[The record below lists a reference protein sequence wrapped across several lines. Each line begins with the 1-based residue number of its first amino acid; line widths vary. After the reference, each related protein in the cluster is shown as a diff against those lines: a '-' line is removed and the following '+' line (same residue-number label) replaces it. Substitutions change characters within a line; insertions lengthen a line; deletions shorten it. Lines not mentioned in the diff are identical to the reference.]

1 MEGNTGFGLGGAMNS
16 SRAAGGRRGLV
27 VLGSVVEQSRCPA
40 APLQG
45 LCTIQGLSPGTASH
59 LTPIVSSGVRHLS
72 GSWPAGLWFEQ
83 DKMIVEQY
91 LEMGLGASPH

>member
-45 LCTIQGLSPGTASH
+45 LCTSSSCFSLHTLSLRDHKVTPGRDGGERVCS
-59 LTPIVSSGVRHLS
+59 
-72 GSWPAGLWFEQ
+72 
-83 DKMIVEQY
+83 
-91 LEMGLGASPH
+91 